1 MTKRAR
7 YTTEE
12 VLLAVDSDDED
23 DCDVN
28 DPDEPFMDGSDEVSD
43 LDGEDV
49 NNLDDNMDVS
59 PPHSPLGLPP
69 GHFSRCFST

>member
-23 DCDVN
+23 DYVD
-28 DPDEPFMDGSDEVSD
+28 DPAEPFMDGSDKEFSD
-43 LDGEDV
+43 LDGEDDD
-49 NNLDDNMDVS
+49 LDNNMDV
-59 PPHSPLGLPP
+59 H
-69 GHFSRCFST
+69 HHTHH